1 MPNKEGQKKVVDNFT
16 VKTISQQ
23 QNEAIEEKKEDI
35 KKYIDNEKV
44 EVLIKEVIRIKPTDF
59 SAFKHALED
68 FVNDWDK

>member
-1 MPNKEGQKKVVDNFT
+1 VVDNFT

>member
-1 MPNKEGQKKVVDNFT
+1 MVDNFT
-16 VKTISQQ
+16 IKTVSQQ

>member
-1 MPNKEGQKKVVDNFT
+1 MVDNFT

>member
-1 MPNKEGQKKVVDNFT
+1 MVDNFT
-16 VKTISQQ
+16 VKAISQQ